1 MAQTHSFKNNDERIA
16 AVENITGYTF
26 KNKQL
31 ALQAITHPS
40 AVEGDSQLSYERLE
54 FLGDSIVGFTVG
66 LEAFKR
72 YPELDEGVLTKMRIA
87 VVKGSFLTAAS
98 HECGLDDCIIF
109 GSSELGEKSRGHKAA
124 SEDVFEALTAALY
137 LDGGMD
143 VASGWVLARL
153 GAYINPSVAE
163 DTSNPKSLLQ
173 EYVQAKGGS
182 IEYKILSHKG
192 PSHAPI
198 FVAEVSINGKAL
210 ATGEGTS
217 KKAAESAA
225 AGSALELLKSKN

>member
-1 MAQTHSFKNNDERIA
+1 MPYGVNGEKEQQKRIQR
-16 AVENITGYTF
+16 VEEIVGYTF
-26 KNKQL
+26 KNKKL

-40 AVEGDSQLSYERLE
+40 AVEGDSHLSYERLE

-72 YPELDEGVLTKMRIA
+72 FPDLDEGVLTKMRIA
-87 VVKGSFLTAAS
+87 VVNGSFLSAATN
-98 HECGLDDCIIF
+98 ECGLDECIIF
-109 GSSELGEKSRGHKAA
+109 GSSELSSQSRGRKSA

-137 LDGGMD
+137 LDGGMSC
-143 VASGWVLARL
+143 ASKWVLDRL
-153 GAYINPSVAE
+153 GDFIDPSVAK

-173 EYVQAKGGS
+173 EFVQAKGGTVDYEIIS
-182 IEYKILSHKG
+182 TKG

-198 FVAEVSINGKAL
+198 FVSEVSINGQAL
-210 ATGEGTS
+210 AQGEGSS

-225 AGSALELLKSKN
+225 AGCALQRLEN